1 LTDALTPPT
10 PPPPADVN
18 GNGGEHYDPLNI
30 ADELRDSYLNYAM
43 SVIISRALP
52 DVRDGL
58 KPSQRRIL
66 VAMNDLNL
74 GPNSATSKCAGI
86 IGETMKRY
94 HPHGDQSI
102 YMTLVHMAQDWAMR
116 HRLIHPQGNFGSIAG
131 LPPAAHRYTE
141 ARLSHVAAEMLADLD
156 SDTVDFV
163 DNYDGKYR
171 EPLVLPS
178 KFPNLLV
185 NGSDGIAVGMAT
197 EIPPH
202 NLREVC
208 DGLVK
213 IIDEPEVG
221 LPELIEIIPGPDF
234 PTGGIICGRQG
245 IYDGYT
251 TGRGRITLRA
261 RATINHDHKPPQIII
276 NEVPFQVTRETIAK
290 KFQELVKDERI
301 KGIAAI
307 RDESSARNG
316 EPVRI
321 VIDVKRGED
330 PERILNQLYEYSPLQ
345 KTQSII
351 MLALV
356 DGLPRTLNLKQVL
369 EEFLRHRVQVIR
381 RRTDYLLREAK
392 RRTHILE
399 GQLIA
404 ISSLDEVIRIIR
416 QSPSRA
422 EAKQNLQNLEVAA
435 SLLERALGT
444 EHFTALQRELGAL
457 ASYHMT
463 EAQAEAVVRLQLG
476 QLAGLERDEIFK
488 EYNDLRQKILG
499 YETLLSDDR
508 NVRAVIREELVELRT
523 RYGDD
528 RKTEIT
534 GEVARLDLEKLLP
547 EEVNAVTISH
557 EGYIKRMPLTVFRS
571 QHRGGRGVTG
581 GTTKEDDFIEHFF
594 VCSSHDYLLCFTNRG
609 QLYWLRVFDIPQPK
623 DRTSPGRAMANVLQ
637 LKPEERITSVI
648 AVEKF
653 EAQRDAD
660 KYLLMATRRGLVKK
674 TALREYS
681 NVRAGGIIGI
691 SLDEGDTLINVV
703 LTRPGDEV
711 VLSTRKGMAIRFDE
725 ADARAM
731 GRATRGVKGIALAKD
746 DEVVGLVV
754 ADPDGYLLTVCENG
768 YGKRTPFGANTATEV
783 GDAEGADGEAAEE
796 SVEEVAVEGGED
808 EEGGAKSS
816 MSYRKQR
823 RGGKGVRDIRTS
835 ERNGLVVG
843 VAAVKENDDIMLI
856 SANGMVNRTHVH
868 EIRVVG
874 RNTQGV
880 RVINLKAGDKLA
892 ALAPVAH
899 EDDVADDAAP
909 PVAPSE
915 GAE

>member
-1 LTDALTPPT
+1 
-10 PPPPADVN
+10 
-18 GNGGEHYDPLNI
+18 
-30 ADELRDSYLNYAM
+30 
-43 SVIISRALP
+43 
-52 DVRDGL
+52 
-58 KPSQRRIL
+58 
-66 VAMNDLNL
+66 
-74 GPNSATSKCAGI
+74 
-86 IGETMKRY
+86 
-94 HPHGDQSI
+94 
-102 YMTLVHMAQDWAMR
+102 
-116 HRLIHPQGNFGSIAG
+116 
-131 LPPAAHRYTE
+131 
-141 ARLSHVAAEMLADLD
+141 
-156 SDTVDFV
+156 
-163 DNYDGKYR
+163 
-171 EPLVLPS
+171 
-178 KFPNLLV
+178 
-185 NGSDGIAVGMAT
+185 
-197 EIPPH
+197 
-202 NLREVC
+202 
-208 DGLVK
+208 
-213 IIDEPEVG
+213 
-221 LPELIEIIPGPDF
+221 
-234 PTGGIICGRQG
+234 
-245 IYDGYT
+245 
-251 TGRGRITLRA
+251 
-261 RATINHDHKPPQIII
+261 
-276 NEVPFQVTRETIAK
+276 
-290 KFQELVKDERI
+290 
-301 KGIAAI
+301 
-307 RDESSARNG
+307 
-316 EPVRI
+316 
-321 VIDVKRGED
+321 
-330 PERILNQLYEYSPLQ
+330 
-345 KTQSII
+345 
-351 MLALV
+351 
-356 DGLPRTLNLKQVL
+356 
-369 EEFLRHRVQVIR
+369 
-381 RRTDYLLREAK
+381 
-392 RRTHILE
+392 
-399 GQLIA
+399 LIA

-435 SLLERALGT
+435 SLMERAFGT
-444 EHFTALQRELGAL
+444 DHFAALQRELGAL
-457 ASYHMT
+457 PSYHMT

-499 YETLLSDDR
+499 YEALLSDDR

-523 RYGDD
+523 KYGDD

-581 GTTKEDDFIEHFF
+581 GVTKEDDFVEHFF

-623 DRTSPGRAMANVLQ
+623 DRSSPGRAMANVLQ

-653 EAQRDAD
+653 DAQRDAN

-681 NVRAGGIIGI
+681 NPRAGGIIGI

-725 ADARAM
+725 ANARAM

-768 YGKRTPFGANTATEV
+768 YGKRTPFGANTAADAS
-783 GDAEGADGEAAEE
+783 DAEGADGEAAEE
-796 SVEEVAVEGGED
+796 PVEEVAVEGAED
-808 EEGGAKSS
+808 AEEEGGAKST

-843 VAAVKENDDIMLI
+843 VAAVKDNDDIMLI

-868 EIRVVG
+868 EIRVIG

-880 RVINLKAGDKLA
+880 RVINLKPGDKLA

-899 EDDVADDAAP
+899 EEDIAEEAAP
-909 PVAPSE
+909 AVAPPE
-915 GAE
+915 GEE